1 MKSILLLISV
11 VLLCS
16 CINERDMN
24 IRVANTMI
32 GYYQSMIAYEDSVDN
47 MPIDYR
53 LSLRDSLE
61 HWYNVRHE
69 LIAND

>member
-1 MKSILLLISV
+1 MKSILLLLSV

-16 CINERDMN
+16 CINKRDMN
-24 IRVANTMI
+24 IRVADTMI

-69 LIAND
+69 LIVND